1 MALSAP
7 LSVRATTP
15 PHFNSIDEYYGTLP
29 DCAVSCEKEYW
40 GVRVNSPTCGGDG
53 TKFSCFCSNSV
64 LASTDLIFTYGD
76 ARNACLKK
84 QCPESEANNVDLA
97 VIRMTAFCS
106 GIMHPG
112 ENYIALVV
120 C

>member
-76 ARNACLKK
+76 ARNACLEK

-97 VIRMTAFCS
+97 LIRMAAFCS
-106 GIMHPG
+106 GITHPG